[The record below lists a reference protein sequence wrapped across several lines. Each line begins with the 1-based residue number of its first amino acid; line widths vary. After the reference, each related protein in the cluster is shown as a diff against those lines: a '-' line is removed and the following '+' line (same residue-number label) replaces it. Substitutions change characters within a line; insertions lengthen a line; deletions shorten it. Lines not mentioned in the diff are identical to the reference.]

1 MSRLWK
7 CCAPCCQTFAIDK
20 LSDELELPNNVG
32 DFNMTTLLDNA
43 LGTLAAK
50 PLEVAMG
57 GVYDPLTL
65 RTQITMDSSEV
76 CTDLVLAMFECYKHV
91 ANVVQVAAALSMQVL
106 NSSGT
111 TMVKS
116 TATSGAS
123 TWEVRSTIA
132 VGFGWLEGACGLTWM
147 QLKTRGVMESKF
159 SELRFRIE
167 LLDDVIQFVQ
177 QVWLPSAQQ
186 QALGMMSDTLGKQV
200 AAMQSRTPMWGRI
213 ISSSRY
219 NQALAKKQLLQAPH
233 TLIVDLIDST
243 GTLMTKLVD
252 LTKQF
257 GGDPNLNPTLAEAD
271 GILEATKLTMTVIA
285 GVNTVENYSKTAEGA
300 KMATQIL
307 LEKSIQKS

>member
-1 MSRLWK
+1 
-7 CCAPCCQTFAIDK
+7 
-20 LSDELELPNNVG
+20 
-32 DFNMTTLLDNA
+32 
-43 LGTLAAK
+43 
-50 PLEVAMG
+50 
-57 GVYDPLTL
+57 
-65 RTQITMDSSEV
+65 MDSSEV

-91 ANVVQVAAALSMQVL
+91 TNVVQVAAALSVQVL

-116 TATSGAS
+116 TTTSGAS

-200 AAMQSRTPMWGRI
+200 AAMQSRTPILGHI
-213 ISSSRY
+213 ITSSRY
-219 NQALAKKQLLQAPH
+219 SQALAKKQLLQAPH

-285 GVNTVENYSKTAEGA
+285 GVNAVENYGKTAEGA

-307 LEKSIQKS
+307 LEKSIPEALRTRLRTIARSQD